1 MKASYKKT
9 TPHENYFNNTDK
21 NVFVDPDGY
30 LHMKIIKQDDKW
42 VSSGLYNYFK
52 PSEYGSFVFA
62 IGKGYELIDQR
73 AVVGLFIYKNDTN

>member
-1 MKASYKKT
+1 
-9 TPHENYFNNTDK
+9 
-21 NVFVDPDGY
+21 
-30 LHMKIIKQDDKW
+30 MKIIKQDDKW

-52 PSEYGSFVFA
+52 PSEYGSFVYA